1 MFRLAGIPLLKCC
14 NVLLS
19 LSKFSN
25 DIPHLIK
32 DLKIMFLMY
41 DWEQVTGV
49 CGILEKVNVVVNI
62 VLGTRYPTSNLFLA
76 EIRQVKQIL
85 GRKSSNQNS
94 HIREMVVEM
103 KFEFDKYRGL
113 SNLVISIGAVMDSRF
128 KMKLPMF

>member
-94 HIREMVVEM
+94 HIA
-103 KFEFDKYRGL
+103 
-113 SNLVISIGAVMDSRF
+113 SNVGQNGIFCTVSFPSR
-128 KMKLPMF
+128 

>member
-1 MFRLAGIPLLKCC
+1 
-14 NVLLS
+14 
-19 LSKFSN
+19 
-25 DIPHLIK
+25 
-32 DLKIMFLMY
+32 MFLMY